1 MKQTANMT
9 KRLLRLLVVVQ
20 FLLLAGHTM
29 AQNITVKGRVLK
41 DDGQPVQKASV
52 LVKGTSNGTTTDDNG
67 DFTVSAPGNGT
78 LVISAVDFVSQDVK
92 INNRTTL
99 SIRLMAAD
107 KSLEGVVVVGYG
119 TQRRRDVTGSVA
131 SVGEKALREVPVANL
146 QQALQGRAAGLEV
159 QRVGTKP
166 GSGAVIRIR
175 GERTINGSND
185 PLIILDGIPFEGG
198 SLNDINPDD
207 VASVDILKDA
217 SATAVYGSRG
227 SNGVILITTKK
238 GKPGESRLTYNGYYG
253 VTSVRTKYSV
263 LNAQEYIAMRD
274 MTNINPYMPEEITS
288 RANGTETNWQD
299 LMYQNG
305 YVTDHNLT
313 ISGGTAG
320 GSTYSLGGGYY
331 KETTVL
337 PGQDFSRYSLKA
349 TIDAKIGTRFKVG
362 LNTMNT
368 LGLTNGS
375 QFNNPMFPFLP

>member
-1 MKQTANMT
+1 MKQTAKMT
-9 KRLLRLLVVVQ
+9 KRLLRLLGVVQ
-20 FLLLAGHTM
+20 FLLLAGLAM

-52 LVKGTSNGTTTDDNG
+52 LVKGTTNGTTTDDNG
-67 DFTVSAPGNGT
+67 GFTISVPGNGT
-78 LVISAVDFVSQDVK
+78 LVISAVDFLSQEVK
-92 INNRTTL
+92 VNNRTNL
-99 SIRLMAAD
+99 SVKLLAAD
-107 KSLEGVVVVGYG
+107 KSLEGVVVIGYG

-131 SVGEKALREVPVANL
+131 SVNEKALREVPVANL

-217 SATAVYGSRG
+217 SATAIYGSRG

-253 VTSVRTKYSV
+253 ITSVRTKYNV

-274 MTNINPYMPEEITS
+274 MTNINPYMAEELVS
-288 RANGTETNWQD
+288 KANGTETNWQD

-320 GSTYSLGGGYY
+320 GS
-331 KETTVL
+331 
-337 PGQDFSRYSLKA
+337 
-349 TIDAKIGTRFKVG
+349 
-362 LNTMNT
+362 
-368 LGLTNGS
+368 
-375 QFNNPMFPFLP
+375 